1 MGALG
6 LLGDFLGGGVGG
18 VLDEAMNSV
27 IGLFVGSL
35 GGAVEGLVSGFFDQ
49 AARPQVTAA
58 FFIGDGGAYQ
68 TVASVSCLL
77 LAGTTTLGVMIGIL
91 AGEPGRAVARIA
103 RDILLAVLA
112 IIGFPWVV
120 EQMLVITDVISEM
133 MIPDQEIIKRLI
145 DALAA
150 PPEHDI
156 AGMFVAAL
164 TFMTTVLVFLELLV
178 RNALALI
185 VTALAPLSFAAMTM
199 RPARSAAGQVVKISV
214 AVAFSKPAI
223 FIALRVGT
231 DFLDA
236 DKAMVTPSSWG
247 RYLTAVAIIMISA
260 FMPFVVWRLIPFAE
274 TFVLAQGLSRA
285 PFRAAMQGVQSAY
298 WLQALGQGRGAAARS
313 GGAGQGGQSPQ
324 DPGQHPPG
332 GSLREPRSLP
342 DPPPARR
349 RRRRTT
355 PENPPTETP
364 SAGTGTHPTPDP
376 GPDTAANGG
385 QRPTPHDPPYPR
397 QPPPADGTPP
407 GLPPGW
413 RRRRPTSEGGPATP
427 PSEESRS

>member
-6 LLGDFLGGGVGG
+6 LLRDFVGGGVSG
-18 VLDEAMNSV
+18 VIDEAMDSV

-35 GGAVEGLVSGFFDQ
+35 GGAVEELVSGFFDQ

-103 RDILLAVLA
+103 RDIPLAVLA

-120 EQMLVITDVISEM
+120 EQMLVVTDVISDIV
-133 MIPDQEIIKRLI
+133 IPNGEIIKRLMA
-145 DALAA
+145 ALAA

-214 AVAFSKPAI
+214 AVAFSKPAV

-236 DKAMVTPSSWG
+236 DQAMVTPSSWG

-285 PFRAAMQGVQSAY
+285 PARGAMQAVQSAY
-298 WLQALGQGRGAAARS
+298 WLQALAQGRRALGRP
-313 GGAGQGGQSPQ
+313 GGAGQGEQPSQ

-332 GSLREPRSLP
+332 GSLRESRSLP

-349 RRRRTT
+349 RRRRT
-355 PENPPTETP
+355 PENPPTDAPP
-364 SAGTGTHPTPDP
+364 SGTASHPNPDP
-376 GPDTAANGG
+376 GPDTADTGG
-385 QRPTPHDPPYPR
+385 QRPTPHDPPHPR
-397 QPPPADGTPP
+397 HPPSADGTTP
-407 GLPPGW
+407 GPPPGW
-413 RRRRPTSEGGPATP
+413 RRRRPTGEGGPATP
-427 PSEESRS
+427 PSEKSRS